1 MAIAKLALKS
11 LYNRRAT
18 ALLTV
23 FAIALSVTLLLGVER
38 VRTQTKENF
47 ANTLSGTDLIV
58 GARTGQVQLLLYSVF
73 RIGNATNNVSWQTYQ
88 EFANDKAVKWT
99 VPFSLGDSHRGFRV
113 LGTTQDYFKYYQFG
127 QKQSLSFAQGD
138 VFNSPIEAVIGAD
151 VAKKLNYALGQE
163 IVIAHGSSDV
173 SFTKHDNLP
182 FKIVGILAPTGTPV
196 DRTVH
201 VSLAGIEAIHYGWQD
216 GAPRAG
222 KLQQSQLD
230 LVELEP
236 QVITAF
242 LVGLNSKMHTFAL
255 QRKINEYRSEAIM
268 AVLPGVALQELWS
281 TMNMA
286 EQALLVVSG
295 FVVISGLLGMLTTL
309 LTSLNERRREMA
321 ILRSVGAR
329 PAHIFTLLISEAGLL
344 ALSGAL
350 LGVVLLYSLIL
361 IIKPWAMDLYGIY
374 IRFSALTAY
383 ELTLLAIV
391 VLSGFIIG
399 LIPAWRAYRLSLA
412 DGMTIRI

>member
-18 ALLTV
+18 AILTV
-23 FAIALSVTLLLGVER
+23 LAIALSVTLLLGVER

-73 RIGNATNNVSWQTYQ
+73 RIGNATNNISWQTYQ
-88 EFANDKAVKWT
+88 EIANDKAVKWT

-113 LGTTQDYFKYYQFG
+113 LGTNQDYFKHYQFG
-127 QKQSLSFAQGD
+127 QRQSLSLAQGEL
-138 VFNSPIEAVIGAD
+138 FNTPIEAVIGAE
-151 VAKKLNYALGQE
+151 VAKKLNYRLGQE

-173 SFTKHDNLP
+173 SFTQHDNLP
-182 FKIVGILAPTGTPV
+182 FTVVGILAPTGTPV

-201 VSLAGIEAIHYGWQD
+201 VSLAGIEAIHYGWQN

-222 KLQQSQLD
+222 KLQQEQLD
-230 LVELEP
+230 QVSLEP
-236 QVITAF
+236 EVITAF

-255 QRKINEYRSEAIM
+255 QRKINEYQSEAIM

-295 FVVISGLLGMLTTL
+295 FVVVSGLLGMLTTL

-344 ALSGAL
+344 ALSGAVA
-350 LGVVLLYSLIL
+350 GVALLYGLIL
-361 IIKPWAMDLYGIY
+361 MIKPWAMDLYGIY
-374 IRFSALTAY
+374 IRFSALTSY